1 LPRATTSTYR
11 RITVRKR
18 SRWKKK
24 SCPNC
29 SALSVT
35 NWIPHRVTDS
45 QLWVNIFFYIDFCIK
60 LFFSNV
66 LMFKFIYC
74 LVDYG
79 VVLLLVVVSLMA
91 GSTTDVPMSPQTKPQ
106 RRTNL
111 HLLTYTTRF
120 LHRGLQ
126 VLHH

>member
-60 LFFSNV
+60 LFF
-66 LMFKFIYC
+66 LMLF
-74 LVDYG
+74 
-79 VVLLLVVVSLMA
+79 
-91 GSTTDVPMSPQTKPQ
+91 
-106 RRTNL
+106 
-111 HLLTYTTRF
+111 
-120 LHRGLQ
+120 
-126 VLHH
+126 